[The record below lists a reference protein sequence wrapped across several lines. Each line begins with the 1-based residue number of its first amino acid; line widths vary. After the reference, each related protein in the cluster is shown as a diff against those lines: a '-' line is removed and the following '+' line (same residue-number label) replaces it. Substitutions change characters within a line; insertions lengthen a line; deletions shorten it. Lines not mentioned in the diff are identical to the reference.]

1 MANTRTVGRF
11 MSMLI
16 LAMAL
21 ASTPPG
27 AMATESADATPVYP
41 PDDVVVPDHG
51 TWTRGHYPVMI
62 REFKAH
68 PLATNDVVFIGD
80 SITEKGNDWAAR
92 FGSPRVKNRGI
103 AGDMTQGVIVR
114 LGEIYYY
121 PPAAVFIMIG
131 VNDIN
136 AAGKTPEFT
145 AENIFKI
152 VDLIRE
158 HSPKTKVYVQTILPT
173 SKEEVTAKIRKANA
187 LLRMKASQHRYTLI
201 DLHKDFADDN
211 GLLKKEFSAD
221 GIHLKEAGYQEWVE
235 KEKPI
240 VDKLCK
246 E

>member
-1 MANTRTVGRF
+1 MATCYVNKKTNLNQHFPDSWRSGR
-11 MSMLI
+11 
-16 LAMAL
+16 
-21 ASTPPG
+21 PPG
-27 AMATESADATPVYP
+27 Q
-41 PDDVVVPDHG
+41 H
-51 TWTRGHYPVMI
+51 RGGRPGI
-62 REFKAH
+62 
-68 PLATNDVVFIGD
+68 PGIGSLAPKSD
-80 SITEKGNDWAAR
+80 R
-92 FGSPRVKNRGI
+92 L
-103 AGDMTQGVIVR
+103 

-152 VDLIRE
+152 VDLIRG

-173 SKEEVTAKIRKANA
+173 SKEEVAAKIRKANA

-235 KEKPI
+235 KEGASGI
-240 VDKLCK
+240 CV
-246 E
+246 

>member
-11 MSMLI
+11 MSMLF

-145 AENIFKI
+145 AENIVKI
-152 VDLIRE
+152 ADLIKS
-158 HSPKTKVYVQTILPT
+158 HVPKTKVYVQTILPT

-221 GIHLKEAGYQEWVE
+221 GIHLKEAGYREWVE